1 MNYDENLKTKP
12 AYTKGDLA
20 HLKRLK
26 KVKEQVTKDLEDFK
40 FHHAADT
47 LYHYFWHT
55 FADKIIEQSKA
66 RLNSDK
72 KSDQAAAQRM
82 LLTILTE
89 SLKMLHP
96 FVPFVTEAVWSR
108 LPDSCKKRD
117 SLIIEPW

>member
-1 MNYDENLKTKP
+1 M
-12 AYTKGDLA
+12 A
-20 HLKRLK
+20 RLEKIK
-26 KVKEQVTKDLEDFK
+26 KQVTADLEAFK
-40 FHHAADT
+40 FHRAAET

-55 FADKIIEQSKA
+55 FADKIIEQSKE

-72 KSDQAAAQRM
+72 KSDRAAVQKM

-108 LPDSCKKRD
+108 LPSSGKKRD
-117 SLIIEPW
+117 SLIVEPW